1 MITREC
7 PLACVGGLLMGLS
20 KRCRGIHHPRPPAS
34 SFTLPEHIPVPNWH
48 FWFADSHC
56 HKPESKTHLALAPA
70 RRRDDQEKE
79 KKGFCLELASY
90 FVHLFIQFYMY
101 GFCGIH
107 PWNNVQSDTNPIQYL
122 FGTLVGVDMATSLHR
137 CDDELVCFNL
147 FKLLQFTSIR
157 FNLL

>member
-1 MITREC
+1 MRVLEVCSWAYQKDAEAFTIPV
-7 PLACVGGLLMGLS
+7 PL
-20 KRCRGIHHPRPPAS
+20 AS

-90 FVHLFIQFYMY
+90 FVHLFIQFYM
-101 GFCGIH
+101 
-107 PWNNVQSDTNPIQYL
+107 
-122 FGTLVGVDMATSLHR
+122 
-137 CDDELVCFNL
+137 
-147 FKLLQFTSIR
+147 
-157 FNLL
+157 